1 LIFKQI
7 IVEERWTILLVETK
21 YLVEGCIIAK
31 DIQGLTNRPI
41 MNKQTILDAEL
52 LNVLEG
58 FLIEE
63 VSVENTLING
73 ERFLPKEIIDPEL
86 SEERKGESRFISHY
100 LKAVQAYKRL
110 FTNWQAGSKV
120 AVDKVREIMIPLFQK
135 AIESPSDLLVLHH
148 YCHKEEYL
156 YHHAVSLGLLSGFI
170 ARKMKYHEADVY
182 QVVMAGC
189 LADCGMA
196 KIPSSIL
203 NKNAK
208 LTFEEN
214 EEIYKHPL
222 YSYQLI
228 QSSVI
233 LKDAVKI
240 AILEHHE
247 RINGSGYPKRK
258 RKEDIHVFSRM
269 IAVADVYH
277 AMTSERIYRKKQ
289 SPFKVM
295 EMIMHDDFGKFD
307 IAIVKIL
314 LASLIN
320 FSIGNRVRLNDG
332 SVAEIIFMDDNS
344 PTRPLVK
351 VINSQEI
358 INLSKVRDLYIEEIL

>member
-1 LIFKQI
+1 M
-7 IVEERWTILLVETK
+7 LVKTK
-21 YLVEGCIIAK
+21 YLVEGCILAK

-41 MNKQTILDAEL
+41 MNKQTILDEESL
-52 LNVLEG
+52 KVLEG
-58 FLIEE
+58 FLIEQ
-63 VSVENTLING
+63 VSVEKTLING
-73 ERFLPKEIIDPEL
+73 ENFSPREIIDYEL
-86 SEERKGESRFISHY
+86 EEEHKENSNFISHY
-100 LKAVQAYKRL
+100 LKAIQAYKRL
-110 FTNWQAGSKV
+110 FINWQAGSKV
-120 AVDKVREIMIPLFQK
+120 EVDKVREIIIPLFQK
-135 AIESPSDLLVLHH
+135 GIETPSDLLMLHH

-156 YHHAVSLGLLSGFI
+156 YHHAISLGLLGGFI
-170 ARKMKYHEADVY
+170 AHKMKYQVADVY
-182 QVVMAGC
+182 QVIMAGC

-203 NKNAK
+203 NKNSK

-228 QSSVI
+228 QSSLI

-247 RINGSGYPKRK
+247 RINGSGYPQRK
-258 RKEDIHVFSRM
+258 KKDDIHIFSR
-269 IAVADVYH
+269 ILAVADVYH
-277 AMTSERIYRKKQ
+277 AMTSERLYRKKQ

-307 IAIVKIL
+307 IAIVKVL
-314 LASLIN
+314 LASLTN
-320 FSIGNRVRLNDG
+320 FSIGNRVRLNNG
-332 SVAEIIFMDDNS
+332 TIAEIIFMDNNS

-358 INLSKVRDLYIEEIL
+358 MNLSKIRDLYIEEIF